1 MWNKFNTSFPARK
14 LRMNFAMGFAE
25 KSDASKYFAS
35 RWLRMFSWVILAGAW
50 LIQGGL
56 SFAAP
61 QENELFVDPR
71 PIIDREPY
79 FRLTFTNDQSVLIDP
94 IDIAKAKKIPT
105 IGSLVF
111 ELMAEPSSEYK
122 YVVKWRNVSKVE
134 TFGQIVLQEANRLRK
149 AGKITESIRYFM
161 FLKNHPMFDGDRPE
175 MDFFPIL
182 LLDTKQTLRSR
193 DYVAALAC
201 FQELKRSYPARF
213 LNINQQVKTSD
224 DGLRFCYEKI
234 LQDELKKKLY
244 VVVRRRIAHM
254 NLLYPK
260 ITKELYDQYIEKMR
274 DEARKG
280 LSRLRGAIAS
290 GKPLLA
296 QDALRDML
304 AIAPDLPEAQE
315 LKKQIHDKF
324 PMIMVGVNQ
333 HGTTSDPRK
342 IEDWAARRV
351 GQIIRRS
358 VVEFQRQDDDGGIYD
373 CPIGRIEAVGD
384 DGVELRLDLNQNNS
398 EKSVPD
404 ISAVDIAFVLENAVN
419 PESSSFHPL
428 WARVLDSVEVENPT
442 SVTIRLRYPFLI
454 PKSLL
459 QHTFAN
465 VESAKSDGP
474 LQFDFEDKG
483 SARRV
488 FKPNTMFRTETNQPS
503 VVENKIPD
511 TSKATRMLIE
521 GGLDVID
528 QVHPGELNRL
538 KANPDIVVRR
548 YQIPSVHWLVPN
560 FRNDWVSNPVFRR
573 ALLYGIDRKRIVE
586 DVLTGGKDVDGY
598 DVISGPFPVGMSETD
613 PLMYAN
619 NFRLR
624 PLPFNRDLSRV
635 FLKMSAK
642 QVKGMQERRARLSGQ
657 APPSLPKA
665 APQNVDITDPNA
677 KVKEEE
683 EVLPEPPEIV
693 LAYPGNLQAHSI
705 CTLIQ
710 QQWKTIGVKTKLV
723 RLKDGEV
730 IPKDNDYDFVFVEIT
745 MQEPLVDARRIFG
758 RHGIVKTVDANV
770 EQSLNYIDQVKN
782 WQAAGSGLRRL
793 HTQVYNKLSIL
804 PLWQVPQYYAHRPN
818 VRNMGFEINSL
829 YQNVGNWRYDIDAGK
844 PNATAKKEKP

>member
-1 MWNKFNTSFPARK
+1 MWNKFNTKNLVNQSHKRSFVRLFCLMLAACAH
-14 LRMNFAMGFAE
+14 LA
-25 KSDASKYFAS
+25 
-35 RWLRMFSWVILAGAW
+35 VIP
-50 LIQGGL
+50 Q
-56 SFAAP
+56 SMAAP
-61 QENELFVDPR
+61 QEDELFVDPR

-79 FRLTFTNDQSVLIDP
+79 YRLTFTSDEWVYIEP
-94 IDIAKAKKIPT
+94 IKIENPKKLPT
-105 IGSLVF
+105 VGSLVF
-111 ELMAEPSSEYK
+111 ELMAESNTEFK
-122 YVVKWRNVSKVE
+122 YVVKWRNVSKIE
-134 TFGQIVLQEANRLRK
+134 TFGQIVLEEAQRLRK
-149 AGKITESIRYFM
+149 VGKTTESIRYFM
-161 FLKNHPMFDGDRPE
+161 FLKNHPMFDGDRPD

-182 LLDTKQTLRSR
+182 RLDTVQTLKQRS
-193 DYVAALAC
+193 YVAALAC
-201 FQELKRSYPARF
+201 FQELKRTYPSRF
-213 LNINQQVKTSD
+213 LDINNKIKTAD

-234 LQDELKKKLY
+234 LKEELDKKLY
-244 VVVRRRIAHM
+244 VIVRRRIQHM
-254 NLLYPK
+254 NSLYPVV
-260 ITKELYDQYIEKMR
+260 TKELYDQYIEKMR
-274 DEARKG
+274 GEARKG
-280 LSRLRGAIAS
+280 LSRLRDAITT

-333 HGTTSDPRK
+333 HATKSDPRK
-342 IEDWAARRV
+342 IEDWASRRI
-351 GQIIRRS
+351 GQVIRRS
-358 VVEFQRQDDDGGIYD
+358 VVEFQRQDDDGGVYD
-373 CPIGRIEAVGD
+373 CPIGRIQAVGD
-384 DGVELRLDLNQNNS
+384 EGTELRLDLSQNNN
-398 EKSVPD
+398 KKNVPD
-404 ISAVDIAFVLENAVN
+404 VSAVDIAFVLENAVN
-419 PESSSFHPL
+419 PKSSSYHPL

-442 SVTIRLRYPFLI
+442 SVMIRLRYPFLI

-459 QHTFAN
+459 QHTFAD
-465 VESAKSDGP
+465 VETGKSDGP
-474 LQFDFEDKG
+474 LQYDFQEKR
-483 SARRV
+483 STRKV
-488 FKPNTMFRTETNQPS
+488 FKPNTMFRTDTKQPS

-538 KANPDIVVRR
+538 RSEPNIVVRR

-573 ALLYGIDRKRIVE
+573 ALLYGIDRQRIVE
-586 DVLTGGKDVDGY
+586 DVLTGGKEVEGY

-619 NFRLR
+619 NFKLR

-642 QVKGMQERRARLSGQ
+642 QVKGMQERRARLSGNT
-657 APPSLPKA
+657 PPSLPQA
-665 APQNVDITDPNA
+665 APSDVDVTDPNA
-677 KVKEEE
+677 KVKEPE
-683 EVLPEPPEIV
+683 EVLPEPPEII
-693 LAYPGNLQAHSI
+693 LAYPGNLQAQSI
-705 CTLIQ
+705 CTLIA
-710 QQWKTIGVKTKLV
+710 QQWKSIGVKTKLV
-723 RLKDGEV
+723 PLKDGEV
-730 IPKDNDYDFVFVEIT
+730 VPKDNNYDFVFVEIT

-793 HTQVYNKLSIL
+793 HTQIYNKLSIL

-829 YQNVGNWRYDIDAGK
+829 YQNVGNWRYDIDVG
-844 PNATAKKEKP
+844 NLNTTAKKDKP